1 MFRML
6 VTILIISFLSSCHTS
21 KPLFS
26 TLASVSL
33 NDSLSIQLLT
43 PVEPVLKTG
52 DKITMSIWNHNDLSI
67 GTVNSVYTSNEGTG
81 KWLLLDDEGK
91 VNLPKIGRTILKG
104 LTVKEANYFL
114 EQQYGTILKDP
125 IINIRVL
132 NHFVTVLGEVNNPGR
147 YSLDNEMVSLIEIL
161 GEAKGLTAYS
171 KNESIELVRILN
183 GQAIKLTVNLTDLA
197 SLPDRNIILQ
207 PDDIIHV
214 GATKQK
220 ANDRNLGKAS
230 LITSIVTG
238 AAVIISVFAK

>member
-1 MFRML
+1 MYKIF
-6 VTILIISFLSSCHTS
+6 TSILIISFLSSCHTS

-26 TLASVSL
+26 SIQDIEL
-33 NDSLSIQLLT
+33 NDSLASQIL
-43 PVEPVLKTG
+43 VSVAPVLKTG

-67 GTVNSVYTSNEGTG
+67 GSVNSVYTSNESTG
-81 KWLLLDDEGK
+81 KWLQLDDEGK
-91 VNLPKIGRTILKG
+91 VNLPKIGRTKLMG

-114 EQQYGTILKDP
+114 EQQYDAILKNP

-147 YSLDNEMVSLIEIL
+147 YRLDNEMVSLVEIL

-171 KNESIELVRILN
+171 KNESIELVRIIN
-183 GQAIKLTVNLTDLA
+183 RQSIKLTVNLTELV
-197 SLPDRNIILQ
+197 SLPNKNIVLQ

-214 GATKQK
+214 GATKAK
-220 ANDRNLGKAS
+220 SNDRNLGKVS

-238 AAVIISVFAK
+238 VAVIISVFAK

>member
-1 MFRML
+1 MFR
-6 VTILIISFLSSCHTS
+6 ILTFLILASLISSCQTS
-21 KPLFS
+21 NPLFS
-26 TLASVSL
+26 NVINPDL
-33 NDSLSIQLLT
+33 NDSLSLQLINA
-43 PVEPVLKTG
+43 VEPVLKTG

-67 GTVNSVYTSNEGTG
+67 GSVNSVYTSNESTG
-81 KWLLLDDEGK
+81 KWLQLDDEGK
-91 VNLPKIGRTILKG
+91 VNLPKIGRTKLSG

-114 EQQYGTILKDP
+114 EQSYSNILKDP

-147 YSLDNEMVSLIEIL
+147 YSLSNETISLVEIL

-171 KNESIELVRILN
+171 KNEDIELIRIVN
-183 GQAIKLTVNLTDLA
+183 GQSIKWRMNLTDLA
-197 SLPDRNIILQ
+197 SLPSRNIALQ

-214 GATKQK
+214 GATKAK

-238 AAVIISVFAK
+238 VAVIISVFIK

>member
-1 MFRML
+1 MPKLIFF
-6 VTILIISFLSSCHTS
+6 ILIISILFSCQTS

-26 TLASVSL
+26 NVINQEM
-33 NDSLSIQLLT
+33 NDSLSFKLLT
-43 PVEPVLKTG
+43 SVEPILKMG

-67 GTVNSVYTSNEGTG
+67 GSVNSVYTSNAATG
-81 KWLLLDDEGK
+81 KWLQLDDEGK
-91 VNLPKIGRTILKG
+91 VNLPKIGRTQLKG

-114 EQQYGTILKDP
+114 EQQYSNILKEP

-147 YSLDNEMVSLIEIL
+147 YSLDNETISLVEIL

-171 KNESIELVRILN
+171 ENEAIELVRIIN
-183 GQAIKLTVNLTDLA
+183 GQSIKLTVNLTDLV
-197 SLPDRNIILQ
+197 SLPERNIILQ

-214 GATKQK
+214 GATKAK
-220 ANDRNLGKAS
+220 SNDRNLGKIS

-238 AAVIISVFAK
+238 IAVIASVFAK

>member
-1 MFRML
+1 M
-6 VTILIISFLSSCHTS
+6 INQE
-21 KPLFS
+21 
-26 TLASVSL
+26 L
-33 NDSLSIQLLT
+33 NDSLVFQILK
-43 PVEPVLKTG
+43 PIEPVLKMG

-67 GTVNSVYTSNEGTG
+67 GSVNSVYTSNEGTG

-91 VNLPKIGRTILKG
+91 INLPKIGRVKLGG

-114 EQQYGTILKDP
+114 EQQYGVILKDP

-147 YSLDNEMVSLIEIL
+147 YSLDNETVSLIEIL

-171 KNESIELVRILN
+171 KNESVELIRILN
-183 GQAIKLTVNLTDLA
+183 GQSIKLSVDFSDLV
-197 SLPDRNIILQ
+197 SLPDKNIILQ

-214 GATKQK
+214 GATKAK
-220 ANDRNLGKAS
+220 SNDRNLGKVS

-238 AAVIISVFAK
+238 VAVIISVFAK